1 MIITNDHISFAD
13 IKNHFYFSDHSSEN
27 LYRQNDDVPI
37 DHFATNFQK
46 KSLDLMDHEKKNC
59 WFETTQKKLKK
70 KFSYALFL
78 NRFCFEPTK
87 KINDLMSKNFPSLD
101 NVDAKN

>member
-1 MIITNDHISFAD
+1 MIITNDHNSFAD
-13 IKNHFYFSDHSSEN
+13 VKNHFYFSDHSSEN

-70 KFSYALFL
+70 KFS
-78 NRFCFEPTK
+78 
-87 KINDLMSKNFPSLD
+87 
-101 NVDAKN
+101 